1 MAEYY
6 ESMCNRYA
14 SMAED
19 FYRQSKEF
27 ENIPVLKEYS
37 LPEAAELYAQH
48 LANLEAKTR
57 LTISAIIFQALAIEA
72 YVNLFGVYV
81 LGEEKFFSEYEPPRG
96 KWPKGF
102 RPLNTIDKLKKICK
116 EEYHQSFPEQHADRI
131 RRLFATRDKLVHSKA
146 KPHVIIKNTFD
157 YEQLEKNYEEI
168 AGIADE
174 IMFFFDGVDDHME
187 LYRMLQKDIQQ
198 IRGAEKELTTEIS
211 DRWLVEMGNAIE
223 DACASAYGTSGAQA
237 E

>member
-72 YVNLFGVYV
+72 YDRSWYVQTTTGKERVYF
-81 LGEEKFFSEYEPPRG
+81 K
-96 KWPKGF
+96 KG
-102 RPLNTIDKLKKICK
+102 R
-116 EEYHQSFPEQHADRI
+116 
-131 RRLFATRDKLVHSKA
+131 
-146 KPHVIIKNTFD
+146 
-157 YEQLEKNYEEI
+157 
-168 AGIADE
+168 
-174 IMFFFDGVDDHME
+174 
-187 LYRMLQKDIQQ
+187 Q
-198 IRGAEKELTTEIS
+198 I
-211 DRWLVEMGNAIE
+211 NF
-223 DACASAYGTSGAQA
+223 
-237 E
+237 